1 MGRKIRSPVWDYFTK
16 AYGGSSRSK
25 ASCNACLTQVLF
37 GGNTTNPTLN
47 LRLNNSAIY
56 SKIHSSSNKKPQMT
70 ICPTMAG
77 LFAKEDCSRDSIV
90 SQSSDH
96 AATGNQ
102 IIRFTC
108 TIFVMLFYTGSL
120 TPNEFHSVAFRQ
132 HNPSSISVPSSSSSD
147 TGSSSNC
154 KFYNI

>member
-25 ASCNACLTQVLF
+25 ASCNACLKQVLF
-37 GGNTTNPTLN
+37 CGNTTNLISH
-47 LRLNNSAIY
+47 LRLKHSAIY
-56 SKIHSSSNKKPQMT
+56 SEIHSSSNKEPQMT

-77 LFAKEDCSRDSIV
+77 LFATEDCSRDSIV

-102 IIRFTC
+102 IIRFNC
-108 TIFVMLFYTGSL
+108 TIFVMLFYIVMAIIDIISIIGYWKYL
-120 TPNEFHSVAFRQ
+120 LKFFDK
-132 HNPSSISVPSSSSSD
+132 SISKNTETMPSF
-147 TGSSSNC
+147 G
-154 KFYNI
+154 